1 MHLIRSRLCVFW
13 HMGHQRGF
21 TKLIKNK
28 CPFPLKELSRISHAS
43 LFPALA
49 VVWQLLLDLLRLP
62 SSQSHPSPPSSP
74 LSPRVWLDREGGG
87 GPLSLFSLSL
97 CSLMFLI
104 DSMWQLHGRLQSHP
118 LSPKGRSRC
127 VSPGSTSPHC
137 PPQIGLLPPHLQD
150 STRDTGDFY
159 FQTGSPFYSVPLHC
173 SALAAAWS
181 RMFGIL
187 LTSDFNMCRSLCL
200 RRLPAFV
207 CSYRWGTD
215 SWLVYTCMCWAALE
229 AFVAKSWVS
238 LAVRSVN
245 GLNVQI
251 VSIRLCI

>member
-1 MHLIRSRLCVFW
+1 MFW

-21 TKLIKNK
+21 TKPLIQKK

-43 LFPALA
+43 PFPALA

-62 SSQSHPSPPSSP
+62 SSQSRPSPPSSP
-74 LSPRVWLDREGGG
+74 LSPRVWLDSEGGG

-97 CSLMFLI
+97 SSLMFLI

-118 LSPKGRSRC
+118 FSPKGRCRC
-127 VSPGSTSPHC
+127 LSPGSTSPHC
-137 PPQIGLLPPHLQD
+137 PPQIGLPPPPPHPTSRTAHETLGTFISKQAPC
-150 STRDTGDFY
+150 SI
-159 FQTGSPFYSVPLHC
+159 QLLSSPLHC

-187 LTSDFNMCRSLCL
+187 LTSNFNMCRSLCL

-238 LAVRSVN
+238 LAVGSVS
-245 GLNVQI
+245 GLSVQT

>member
-1 MHLIRSRLCVFW
+1 
-13 HMGHQRGF
+13 MGHQRGF
-21 TKLIKNK
+21 TKPLVKKK

-74 LSPRVWLDREGGG
+74 LSPCVWLDREGGG

-127 VSPGSTSPHC
+127 LSPGSTSPHC
-137 PPQIGLLPPHLQD
+137 PPQIGLLPPPPHTSSRTAHETLGTFISKQAPCSIQFLSTALPWLQ
-150 STRDTGDFY
+150 RGAECLGFY
-159 FQTGSPFYSVPLHC
+159 WP
-173 SALAAAWS
+173 
-181 RMFGIL
+181 
-187 LTSDFNMCRSLCL
+187 LTSTCAGCYVCVGSQRLSVLTGEGQTLGLFTPACVEQPW
-200 RRLPAFV
+200 RRL
-207 CSYRWGTD
+207 
-215 SWLVYTCMCWAALE
+215 
-229 AFVAKSWVS
+229 
-238 LAVRSVN
+238 
-245 GLNVQI
+245 
-251 VSIRLCI
+251 